1 MHNANNL
8 LYICK
13 VVQQIEIN
21 IITRS
26 EELPK
31 MAWAN
36 FFHSPELFRIVEQ
49 TQGQTPYMVVAM
61 TDGKVVAHLL
71 AILRRRGSLIP
82 PYLFTQGRI
91 YGEGEYAEGVNREE
105 VFKLM
110 LEAITHKLR
119 QKLCFY
125 IEFSDLST
133 KMFAYRHFKANSY
146 FPVHWMEIHNSLHS
160 MHPKERLSAKTISRI
175 ENAYA
180 SGVVTKSVSDE
191 PEFKAF
197 YKLLRRF
204 FTLKVRRYLPPEQ
217 QFEALS
223 KSEHSRLYVTKYRD
237 KVIGGCAVVIS
248 ENNAYLWY
256 MASRRKTH
264 HHLHPG
270 TQTVWHAL
278 EDAYEHGNR
287 HFYFMDVGLPFR
299 KDMRREFI
307 LRFGG
312 KSVGT
317 YRWFSFTFKWLNKFI
332 SWFYKE

>member
-1 MHNANNL
+1 MV
-8 LYICK
+8 IQK
-13 VVQQIEIN
+13 IDISIV
-21 IITRS
+21 TRS
-26 EELPK
+26 EELPEMTSEK
-31 MAWAN
+31 
-36 FFHSPELFRIVEQ
+36 FFHSPELFRMIEQ
-49 TQGQTPYMVVAM
+49 TPGQTPYMVVAM
-61 TDGKVVAHLL
+61 IEGKVIAHLL
-71 AILRRRGSLIP
+71 AILRRRGSLLP
-82 PYLFTQGRI
+82 PYLFTQGRV

-110 LEAITHKLR
+110 LDAITHELR

-133 KMFAYRHFKANSY
+133 KMFAYRHFKSDSY

-160 MHPKERLSAKTISRI
+160 MAPKERLNEKTIARI

-180 SGVVTKSVSDE
+180 NGVETKEVSDE
-191 PEFKAF
+191 SEFKSF

-204 FTLKVRRYLPPEQ
+204 FSLKIRRYLPPEQ
-217 QFEALS
+217 LFVELT
-223 KSEHSRLYVTKYRD
+223 KSDNSRLYVTKYHG
-237 KVIGGCAVVIS
+237 KVIGGCAVIIS

-270 TQTVWHAL
+270 TLTVWHAL
-278 EDAYEHGNR
+278 EDAYQQGNR

-299 KDMRREFI
+299 KDLRREFI

-317 YRWFSFTFKWLNKFI
+317 YRWFSFTFKWLNRLI